1 MPRPEK
7 DRRRLVIEG
16 LPPLEDILRGSVVVR
31 SLRCG
36 KPNCACAQG
45 DGHPATYLSVTLKG
59 GRTEQI
65 SLPRTLIPLVRRQV
79 SNYHALWRAI
89 EQISAINR
97 ELIRV
102 RREEIRPRRRPPRH
116 SGR

>member
-1 MPRPEK
+1 M
-7 DRRRLVIEG
+7 V
-16 LPPLEDILRGSVVVR
+16 DIVRGSVVAR

-36 KPNCACAQG
+36 KPSCACAQG
-45 DGHPATYLSVTLKG
+45 DGHQATYLSVTLKG

-65 SLPRTLIPLVRRQV
+65 SLPLALVPLVRRQV

-97 ELIRV
+97 DLIRV
-102 RREEIRPRRRPPRH
+102 QREEIRLRRRRPPRR
-116 SGR
+116 SLR